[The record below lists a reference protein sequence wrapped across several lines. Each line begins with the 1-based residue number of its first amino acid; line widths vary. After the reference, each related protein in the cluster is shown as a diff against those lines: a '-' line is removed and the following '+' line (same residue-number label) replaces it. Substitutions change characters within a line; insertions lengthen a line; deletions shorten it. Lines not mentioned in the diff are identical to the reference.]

1 MRINNQAFELPPP
14 RIAGNVTL
22 EDALRFR
29 RSVREYSNQ
38 PLKLVE
44 LSQLLW
50 AAQGITD
57 RRGFRTAP
65 SAGALYPL
73 ELHVAAGNVD
83 GLVQGVYWY
92 DSVRHSLL
100 STVQGDVRGDLM
112 AASLW
117 QSWIGRGAA
126 VIVIAAVYER
136 TTMKYGQRGTR
147 YVHIEVGHAAQN
159 IFLQAVSLNLSTV
172 TVGAFDDY
180 KVAEILNM
188 PMDERPLML
197 MPVGRT

>member
-159 IFLQAVSLNLSTV
+159 IFLQAVSLNLGTV